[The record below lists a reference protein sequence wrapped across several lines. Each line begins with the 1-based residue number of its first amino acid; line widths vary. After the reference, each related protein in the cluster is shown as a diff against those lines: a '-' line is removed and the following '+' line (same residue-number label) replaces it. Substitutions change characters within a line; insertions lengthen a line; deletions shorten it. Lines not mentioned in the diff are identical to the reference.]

1 MKQKPYSLTNEQL
14 CTISSII
21 EKESYAYI
29 LESKDESFS
38 IYANKLGRKKIV
50 YTTNK
55 SSLSFK
61 QYVNNV
67 SSMNYKCL

>member
-38 IYANKLGRKKIV
+38 IYANKLGRKKLFIRQIRV
-50 YTTNK
+50 HYH
-55 SSLSFK
+55 S
-61 QYVNNV
+61 NN
-67 SSMNYKCL
+67 M